1 MAKFRFAAL
10 STAIALCLPAI
21 HVGADDAVSSIVA
34 PPPVRISPSQYEQS
48 VADIFGT
55 SINVTGRF
63 EPEVRDEGLMAL
75 GDRKASITDTG
86 LERYDDL
93 ARAIAAQVVN
103 EKHRSALISCRPRDP
118 KAADDACTRVFVTTV
133 GRLVYR
139 RALKDSEIDRKVRA
153 AAQAANTLHDFYAG
167 ISATVADML
176 ISPNFLF
183 RQRNIEP
190 DPAQPGSYRLDG
202 YAKAS
207 TLAAF
212 LWNTAPDDLLLK
224 AAESGDIH
232 TKAGLKKQVDRM
244 VSAPS
249 SIEGGVRA
257 FFSDMLGFSDFET
270 LSKDPNFFPRYTLKV
285 RDQSEEQTLRTI
297 VDHVVKRQGDYRD
310 LYTTPNTFLTRS
322 LAALYDVPLI
332 ELVDNGQPE
341 RWIPYTYPA
350 GDPRAGILAQA
361 SFVALHSPAGRTSPT
376 ARGKALRENIL
387 CQPVPPPPG
396 NVDFKFVQDTSN
408 PVYKTTRDRLTAH
421 RSEAMC
427 AGCHKITDPIG
438 LALEN
443 FDSSGAFRTEENG
456 VVIDT
461 TGDLSGVKFTGPV
474 GLAKA
479 IHDDPALTSCVAKRV
494 FAYGAGR
501 SPAAD
506 DPQFLR
512 IERKF
517 AESRYNVLEL
527 MREVAMSD
535 ALYAVPAQK
544 SP

>member
-1 MAKFRFAAL
+1 MKRTLILAA
-10 STAIALCLPAI
+10 SALALAVPGVYVA
-21 HVGADDAVSSIVA
+21 ADDALPKVES
-34 PPPVRISPSQYEQS
+34 PPPVRISPSQYQQS

-55 SINVTGRF
+55 SIKVTGRF

-75 GDRKASITDTG
+75 GGRKVSITDTG

-93 ARAIAAQVVN
+93 ARTVAAQVIDA
-103 EKHRSALISCRPRDP
+103 KHRAALIPCTPQNV
-118 KAADDACTRVFVTTV
+118 KAADDACTRAFVTSI

-139 RALKDSEIDRKVRA
+139 RALTDAEISRKVKA
-153 AAQAANTLHDFYAG
+153 AGDAANTLHDFYAG
-167 ISATVADML
+167 ISAVVADML

-183 RQRNIEP
+183 RQRDIEP
-190 DPAQPGSYRLDG
+190 DPAHAGSMRLTG
-202 YAKAS
+202 YAKAT
-207 TLAAF
+207 TLASF

-232 TKAGLKKQVDRM
+232 TKDGLKRQVDRM
-244 VSAPS
+244 VSAGS
-249 SIEGGVRA
+249 MEGGVRA

-322 LAALYDVPLI
+322 LAALYNVPLV

-341 RWIPYTYPA
+341 RWIPYSYQP

-361 SFVALHSPAGRTSPT
+361 SFVALHSPSGRTSPT
-376 ARGKALRENIL
+376 GRGKALRENIL
-387 CQPVPPPPG
+387 CQAVPPPPG

-443 FDSSGAFRTEENG
+443 FDSAGGYRTEENG
-456 VVIDT
+456 AKIDT
-461 TGDLSGVKFTGPV
+461 SGDLSGVKFDGPV
-474 GLAKA
+474 GLAKVL
-479 IHDDPALTSCVAKRV
+479 HDDPALTSCVAKRV
-494 FAYGAGR
+494 FSYGAGR
-501 SPAAD
+501 APLPGEAEFALV
-506 DPQFLR
+506 QK
-512 IERKF
+512 KF
-517 AESRYNVLEL
+517 TDSKYNVLEL
-527 MREVAMSD
+527 MRQVAMSD
-535 ALYAVPAQK
+535 ALYILPAPK
-544 SP
+544 TP